1 MKMSRVPLCACVG
14 ASLRPVPGREWKVL
28 GCPVLSARAILIY
41 SDTSTGE
48 YFPPYSFKQAL
59 VFN

>member
-14 ASLRPVPGREWKVL
+14 ASLRPVPGSEWKVL

-48 YFPPYSFKQAL
+48 YLSSIFFQTGFSI
-59 VFN
+59 